1 MSSFFHLCYEL
12 FLSHTVIEWL
22 QELLFTPSVIRLIEI
37 LLLLLAAC
45 SVFLAVMWN
54 VFIYYSITKVRDLLQ
69 HGGESFSLPP
79 LFLLWVSSMRENL
92 FCEMLIDA
100 QNAFSRI
107 WWVKIL
113 NECGRENEIDHLI
126 SSFVA
131 GEVLQQGNVQAAF
144 AEVQGSCFHGVWFPV
159 AEVYRSIR

>member
-1 MSSFFHLCYEL
+1 MSSFFPLCYEL

-45 SVFLAVMWN
+45 SVLAVMWN

-79 LFLLWVSSMRENL
+79 FVFARGFHDKGKPVLWNAARV
-92 FCEMLIDA
+92 FFIDA

-107 WWVKIL
+107 WWIKIL

-131 GEVLQQGNVQAAF
+131 GEVSCSVNKTAA
-144 AEVQGSCFHGVWFPV
+144 
-159 AEVYRSIR
+159 R